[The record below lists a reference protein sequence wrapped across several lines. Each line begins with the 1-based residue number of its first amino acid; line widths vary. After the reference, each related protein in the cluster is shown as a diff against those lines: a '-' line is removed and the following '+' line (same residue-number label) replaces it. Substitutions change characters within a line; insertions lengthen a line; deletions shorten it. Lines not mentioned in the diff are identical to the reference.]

1 MQQNTRIYDNDDDD
15 NDGDLLLL
23 LLLLLLSSSSSS
35 SSSSLLLL
43 KPGLHGASRMLRR
56 NTLLIISISVWKK
69 FQQVTLSAY
78 VWAYSN
84 T

>member
-1 MQQNTRIYDNDDDD
+1 MQQNTRIYDNDDGD

-23 LLLLLLSSSSSS
+23 LLLLLLSS

-78 VWAYSN
+78 VWAY

>member
-15 NDGDLLLL
+15 NDGDLLLLL

-78 VWAYSN
+78 VWAY

>member
-23 LLLLLLSSSSSS
+23 LLLLLLLSSS

-78 VWAYSN
+78 VWAY

>member
-23 LLLLLLSSSSSS
+23 LLLLLLSSLSSSS
-35 SSSSLLLL
+35 SSSSLILL

-78 VWAYSN
+78 VWAY

>member
-15 NDGDLLLL
+15 NDGDLL

-78 VWAYSN
+78 VWAY

>member
-15 NDGDLLLL
+15 DDGDLL

-35 SSSSLLLL
+35 SSSLILL

-78 VWAYSN
+78 VWAY

>member
-23 LLLLLLSSSSSS
+23 LLLLSSSSS
-35 SSSSLLLL
+35 SSSSLILL

-78 VWAYSN
+78 VWAY